1 MTLKEFLLTVKM
13 GYNNIVITESDD
25 ESFGTNNISNG
36 RYLCVDS
43 NVWFA
48 ETGEDILKYCP
59 QMPKDWLDRRVTE
72 INAITD
78 MDVYKKFFN
87 KQLDGLAR
95 SVDSQLRPII
105 NVSISPY
112 SLKLAHKFGD
122 DIISVSKDG
131 NEALLLPP
139 ESVIEERKHGE
150 LVCKLHTRKDFWS
163 EETLQKPLH
172 TNMESDYF
180 HELLK

>member
-78 MDVYKKFFN
+78 CTIVLSLCCIHLIV
-87 KQLDGLAR
+87 QLFPSRMETPFGRLQPHSKTLSDYAQDHVRPSGLQTA
-95 SVDSQLRPII
+95 LR
-105 NVSISPY
+105 Y
-112 SLKLAHKFGD
+112 SLWH
-122 DIISVSKDG
+122 
-131 NEALLLPP
+131 
-139 ESVIEERKHGE
+139 R
-150 LVCKLHTRKDFWS
+150 
-163 EETLQKPLH
+163 
-172 TNMESDYF
+172 
-180 HELLK
+180 